1 LYNIGRGNQ
10 YQGEGASRRIE
21 REKGMTEVVFLV
33 EDDPEGGYTARALG
47 ESIFTQA
54 DDMATLRQKVLD
66 AVRCHFSGGAERP
79 KLVRLHQ
86 VRDEVLA
93 L

>member
-1 LYNIGRGNQ
+1 
-10 YQGEGASRRIE
+10 
-21 REKGMTEVVFLV
+21 MTEIVFLV
-33 EDDPEGGYTARALG
+33 EDEPEGGYTARALG

-54 DDMATLRQKVLD
+54 DDMTTLRQNVLD
-66 AVRCHFSGGAERP
+66 AVRCHFLDRAEP
-79 KLVRLHQ
+79 LKLVRLHQ